1 MDRLRIKKDE
11 GKFVIIEDCIR
22 AWSKFPLTEDQL
34 TRVRN
39 AVKEVYEPYI
49 VKEKIAEDVV
59 PLLIIKDHSFTP
71 SYHWYEMAVWK
82 LENMD
87 VEYYKRKERE
97 EAEQRERNKREV
109 ENAPIFKFD
118 YDGKL
123 VEWLDDKEKHKG
135 WMIESTGKTFDKF
148 NKKFY
153 FEMAEKH
160 GYEFEINLK
169 TGKEKFGKNAKK
181 SILNLM
187 FEDYLKQP
195 SHPNQ
200 ELRLDII
207 RMEMKL
213 LGGELDADTKGEVRK
228 LF

>member
-11 GKFVIIEDCIR
+11 GKYVIIEDCIR
-22 AWSKFPLTEDQL
+22 AWSKFPLTEDQKS
-34 TRVRN
+34 RVRN
-39 AVKEVYEPYI
+39 AIKEVYADYI
-49 VKEKIAEDVV
+49 VKEKIAEDVI
-59 PLLIIKDHSFTP
+59 PLWIIKDHSFVP
-71 SYHWYEMAVWK
+71 SYHWYEMSVWDIN
-82 LENMD
+82 NMD
-87 VEYYKRKERE
+87 KQYYLKKEKE
-97 EAEQRERNKREV
+97 EQEQRERNKKEV

-123 VEWLDDKEKHKG
+123 VDWIDDKGKHKG
-135 WMIESTGKTFDKF
+135 WMIESTGHLFDKF

-153 FEMAEKH
+153 FEMAEKY
-160 GYEFEINLK
+160 GYEFEINPK

-181 SILNLM
+181 SILKLM
-187 FEDYLKQP
+187 FENYLKQP

-200 ELRLDII
+200 NLRLDIV

-213 LGGELDADTKGEVRK
+213 LGGELDADTKGTVQK